1 MYCSCIIA
9 FVFFIVM
16 ESSKFVN
23 NLKLLTTTV
32 QRKFIASSLMKREV
46 LLNIVDQLKFVL
58 VDNDQYRMII
68 SWIFV
73 KNFVMRLKRFF
84 FELLILLY
92 QAILPW
98 GYKYILSIYCKLI
111 EWFIKKI
118 IFLLINQ
125 IIFFMIK

>member
-1 MYCSCIIA
+1 MKLMYCSCIIA

-68 SWIFV
+68 S
-73 KNFVMRLKRFF
+73 
-84 FELLILLY
+84 
-92 QAILPW
+92 
-98 GYKYILSIYCKLI
+98 
-111 EWFIKKI
+111 
-118 IFLLINQ
+118 
-125 IIFFMIK
+125 